1 MKHCKNWTQETFSK
15 IEHNLLVSSQILYC
29 TNFCYMCLTKSNC
42 STSTVSCPWI
52 DGWTTKR
59 AAVACREEII
69 ALHKIVKKVH
79 TCMKKIQFH
88 KNGGNSNEQKN

>member
-1 MKHCKNWTQETFSK
+1 MKHCKNWTQETFNK

-42 STSTVSCPWI
+42 STSTVSCPWV

-69 ALHKIVKKVH
+69 ALHKNSGKSSYLHEKNSVS
-79 TCMKKIQFH
+79 Q
-88 KNGGNSNEQKN
+88 NGGNSNEQKN